1 MHMARRFEAVADAK
15 ADRTNRPNI
24 AMNSTYASSVCLRSR
39 EEADI
44 PAAAAQGSAAV
55 TFDPFTHSYRFH
67 GRRLISV
74 TQAIQAAGLIR
85 SEWYTEAARQRGRA
99 VHLAVHF
106 DAERDLEESSV
117 SPLIRPYLEAARNF
131 KRETGFV
138 TELTEARVWAI
149 DLGYAGTL
157 DHLGWIQSRQRVLV
171 DWKTGPV
178 PEWARLQMAGYAN
191 GFPNGAGFLRYAV
204 QLKPDG
210 AYKIASF
217 EPHEFRRDLA
227 DFLACVRVAQLQ
239 EEQACLAR

>member
-1 MHMARRFEAVADAK
+1 MD
-15 ADRTNRPNI
+15 
-24 AMNSTYASSVCLRSR
+24 STYASSVSIRSR
-39 EEADI
+39 EARDT
-44 PAAAAQGSAAV
+44 PAAAAQAPAAV
-55 TFDPFTHSYRFH
+55 TFDPSTHCYRFH

-106 DAERDLEESSV
+106 DAERDLDEGSV
-117 SPLIRPYLEAARNF
+117 TPLIRPYLEAARSF
-131 KRETGFV
+131 KRETGFR

-157 DHLGWIQSRQRVLV
+157 DHLGVIGSKQRVLV
-171 DWKTGPV
+171 DWKTGSV
-178 PEWARLQMAGYAN
+178 PEWARLQTAGYAN

-204 QLKPDG
+204 ELKPEG
-210 AYKIASF
+210 AYKITSF
-217 EPHEFRRDLA
+217 EPQEFRRDLT

-239 EEQACLAR
+239 EEQNV